1 MDWIQQAVRE
11 FGETLDIE
19 NLQFDASEGIELAL
33 ESGEVVGIACLPELA
48 SQEMLVYVSAPL
60 AFDPLPQM
68 ALALQHG
75 NARYGTAPY
84 LQAAIVQKRLV
95 LAIRLDARE
104 FNLPAL
110 DEAVWRLVD
119 MQHEA
124 AAGS

>member
-11 FGETLDIE
+11 FGETLDLE
-19 NLQFDASEGIELAL
+19 NLQFDAREGIELIL
-33 ESGEVVGIACLPELA
+33 ESGDIVGIACSPALA

-60 AFDPLPQM
+60 EFDPLPQM
-68 ALALQHG
+68 ALALQFG

-84 LQAAIVQKRLV
+84 PQSAIVENRLV

-110 DEAVWRLVD
+110 DDAVWRLVE

-124 AAGS
+124 AAAR